1 MGTEIFDGSVQFPNI
16 DNYDMNKPGEMA
28 LYLAYC
34 DFLPFRSVIE
44 NNKLAIEALSEAY
57 TSVIEKAHIAND
69 FVIEEWALRNKT
81 LHMSKV
87 DLLTQYSLLLTM
99 VSLFEEAVNT
109 LCRVYQSVLVLVKQL
124 EDIKG
129 EGMDRACTYLKT
141 EVGVQG
147 FKADKQWEYISV
159 IREARNMIVHNG
171 GRISK
176 GIEKFDKFGI
186 GYREEDKQI
195 YVEYEDIIKMYD
207 ALIDFMD
214 RTFRIEP
221 IVKTAP

>member
-1 MGTEIFDGSVQFPNI
+1 MRTEIFDGSVKFPSI
-16 DNYDMNKPGEMA
+16 DSYDISKPGEMA
-28 LYLAYC
+28 LYLAHC
-34 DFLPFRSVIE
+34 DFFPFRSVIE
-44 NNKLAIEALSEAY
+44 NNKLAIDVLSEVY
-57 TSVIEKAHIAND
+57 TSEIEKAHIAND
-69 FVIEEWALRNKT
+69 FSVEEWALTNQT
-81 LHMSKV
+81 LHTSKV

-109 LCRVYQSVLVLVKQL
+109 LCRVYWSMLPLVKQL

-159 IREARNMIVHNG
+159 IREARHMIVHNG

-195 YVEYEDIIKMYD
+195 YVEYEDIIKMYE
-207 ALIDFMD
+207 ALMDFMD
-214 RTFRIEP
+214 RVFRIEP
-221 IVKTAP
+221 IVSTEP